1 MYYCDNTNNM
11 NDDTTNKKSEYA
23 FPNADRPLGSKEE
36 TKGPVNPINNNE
48 KDTVKFKDVME
59 HKTSQFLN
67 NENSISPMETYNGDV
82 SIALKKDNMSAL
94 QIALAEQRK
103 QQERQD
109 VGAVVNQKSS
119 GLFAKILMILLLLAV
134 IIGGYLV
141 PSNNDIN
148 KTIPAEVAGQAQNQ
162 ISIKIEKRQI
172 LPVEGKDSVSIINDL
187 MRAKSEDV
195 DLSTIKEIILG
206 SQNGTQGTSTIQ
218 KISTADW
225 FGRLGTH
232 ASPQLI
238 RSLGDDYI
246 FGVYGDASKDTFLIL
261 SVKSYDSAFAGM
273 LSWESYM
280 NDDIG
285 DIIARDTSS
294 LPVTMTAASSTKNK
308 QQATTSLVRTDITDQ
323 KVFTDRIIFNK
334 DSRILYEPNGQTRML
349 YSFIDPKTLVIVSSE
364 AGFREITSRL
374 TTGKITR

>member
-1 MYYCDNTNNM
+1 M
-11 NDDTTNKKSEYA
+11 DDTNKNKKTEYA
-23 FPNADRPLGSKEE
+23 FPNADRPLGSKEV
-36 TKGPVNPINNNE
+36 TRGPVNPINNNE

-59 HKTSQFLN
+59 QETSQFLS
-67 NENSISPMETYNGDV
+67 NETSISPIETYNGDV

-109 VGAVVNQKSS
+109 VGEVVNQKSS

-134 IIGGYLV
+134 IIGGYLWWAGYLV
-141 PSNNDIN
+141 PNSNDIN
-148 KTIPAEVAGQAQNQ
+148 NGTQEKNTVITQNQ

-172 LPVEGKDSVSIINDL
+172 LPVDGKDPVSVINYL

-195 DLSTIKEIILG
+195 DLATVKEIILG
-206 SQNGTQGTSTIQ
+206 SQNGTQGTSTVQ
-218 KISTADW
+218 KISTSEW

-246 FGVYGDASKDTFLIL
+246 FGVYGDALKDTFLIL
-261 SVKSYDSAFAGM
+261 NVKSYDSAFAGM

-285 DIIARDTSS
+285 DLIARDTST
-294 LPVTMTAASSTKNK
+294 LPVAPTLATSTKSK
-308 QQATTSLVRTDITDQ
+308 KSATTSLVRTDITDQ

-334 DSRILYEPNGQTRML
+334 DSRILYEPNGQSRML

-364 AGFREITSRL
+364 AGLREIISRL